1 MNEIREIPVVRDEYG
16 CWTHPEYEK
25 FCDGREHI
33 STEEFNAWMDE
44 IIFNGPSEL
53 WMKMI
58 LIWTQMVPILPPGN
72 RSARKVK
79 AGSLV
84 PFMTLKMVLFVYG

>member
-1 MNEIREIPVVRDEYG
+1 MAAGRILNMKNSVMVENIFQRKSL
-16 CWTHPEYEK
+16 TH
-25 FCDGREHI
+25 GWR
-33 STEEFNAWMDE
+33 E